1 MIKSFTRDKDWS
13 LFLIFVRD
21 YQYIIYGLFELYI
34 SFLTQI
40 WHSIVVLVVSV
51 NHWNLKKLQFFS
63 SLRSFKAVRSCSL
76 WLQKKCYR
84 AQPYTALKRFPKG
97 TTLAQPL
104 ASPIHPLQTSNIFG
118 NFGNHS
124 EKGVFVIFILSL
136 YIIIYQYIIKR
147 EKGIIEG
154 GKVVSKNGFQKF
166 SLIWLWKLW
175 KPNFITFSS

>member
-1 MIKSFTRDKDWS
+1 MW
-13 LFLIFVRD
+13 
-21 YQYIIYGLFELYI
+21 
-34 SFLTQI
+34 
-40 WHSIVVLVVSV
+40 
-51 NHWNLKKLQFFS
+51 FFS

-76 WLQKKCYR
+76 WLPKKSHR
-84 AQPYTALKRFPKG
+84 AQPYTALKRSPKG

-124 EKGVFVIFILSL
+124 EKSVFAIFILSL

-147 EKGIIEG
+147 EKGIIKR

-166 SLIWLWKLW
+166 PPMGLWKLW
-175 KPNFITFSS
+175 KPNLLPLVSIYIVPFKVAIRKEKSIFLFSSVDISILSNNSFFIKGVNFLI